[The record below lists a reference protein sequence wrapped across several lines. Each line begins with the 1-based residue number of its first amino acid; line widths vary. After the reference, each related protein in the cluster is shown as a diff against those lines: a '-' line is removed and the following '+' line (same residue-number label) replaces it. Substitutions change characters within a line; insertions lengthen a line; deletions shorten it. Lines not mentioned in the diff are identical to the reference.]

1 MAGFCSSIIATL
13 KTVRYTNYI
22 SINFD
27 KRRIK
32 EFGKLSVVGTQSNLG
47 LILKHIRVL
56 SEVQVLN
63 VSQLNVTL

>member
-1 MAGFCSSIIATL
+1 MVTTL
-13 KTVRYTNYI
+13 KAVRYTNYI

-27 KRRIK
+27 KCRIK
-32 EFGKLSVVGTQSNLG
+32 EFGKLAVVGTQSNLG

-63 VSQLNVTL
+63 VSQLDVTF